1 MMQYKKLQITL
12 HLLRLLTKWNNKM
25 KISGSLPYQTSATSG
40 GTVDSPL
47 TVLL

>member
-1 MMQYKKLQITL
+1 
-12 HLLRLLTKWNNKM
+12 M

-47 TVLL
+47 TVLLWVSTAQNDKCPINLMNPH